1 MSNNSFDLSAIKGKV
16 AVITGGS
23 RGIGKSVADTIIAH
37 GGMVVIG
44 DLLEKEGNTIVAE
57 YNKRA
62 GKRVA
67 AFIRTDVTKY
77 SDNKSLFQLAE
88 KEFGGVDY
96 ALLNAGIGYNANS
109 MFSPLDDEIEEKIL
123 NVNTLGVIKGTKV
136 ALLHMAKRGGGSI
149 VHVASAA
156 GFFSS
161 PGFASYNASKHAVIG
176 YTRSFQFM
184 PYICNVRVNALCPY
198 WVDTDLLTS
207 VKETTDSQEE
217 PFYNVIKHS
226 PRVPMETVVEGVMT
240 LLTDA
245 ERNTETLLATP
256 EGIVA
261 MEAPHPPESF
271 QNRKTND
278 AFKKYIQ
285 DAIPVSKAH
294 LAEALK
300 RYESSYSKL

>member
-1 MSNNSFDLSAIKGKV
+1 MSNNTLDLAMIKGKV

-23 RGIGKSVADTIIAH
+23 RGIGKSVADAIIAN

-44 DLLEKEGNTIVAE
+44 DLLEKEGASVVAD
-57 YNKRA
+57 YNARA
-62 GKRVA
+62 AKQVA

-77 SDNKSLFQLAE
+77 SDNKALFQLAE

-109 MFSPLDDEIEEKIL
+109 MFSPLDDEMEEKVL
-123 NVNTLGVIKGTKV
+123 QVNTIGVIKGTKV

-149 VHVASAA
+149 VHIASAA

-161 PGFASYNASKHAVIG
+161 PGLASYNASKHAVIG

-198 WVDTDLLTS
+198 WVDTDLLST
-207 VKETTDSQEE
+207 VKTTDNQEE
-217 PFYNVIKHS
+217 PFYNVIKDS
-226 PRVPMETVVEGVMT
+226 PRVPMKTVVEGVMT
-240 LLTDA
+240 LFTDA
-245 ERNTETLLATP
+245 DRNTETLLATP

-261 MEAPHPPESF
+261 MEAPHPPDSF
-271 QNRKTND
+271 QSKEANN
-278 AFKKYIQ
+278 AFRKYIS
-285 DAIPVSKAH
+285 DAIPLGKAH
-294 LAEALK
+294 LEEALK

>member
-1 MSNNSFDLSAIKGKV
+1 MSNNTFNLAMIRGKV

-23 RGIGKSVADTIIAH
+23 RGIGKSVADVIIAN
-37 GGMVVIG
+37 GGMVIIG
-44 DLLEKEGNTIVAE
+44 DLLEKEGKSVVAE
-57 YNKRA
+57 YNERA
-62 GKRVA
+62 GKQVA

-77 SDNKSLFQLAE
+77 SDNMALFQLAE

-109 MFSPLDDEIEEKIL
+109 MFSPLDDKMEEKVMQ
-123 NVNTLGVIKGTKV
+123 VNTIGVIKGTKV

-161 PGFASYNASKHAVIG
+161 PGLASYNASKHAVIG
-176 YTRSFQFM
+176 YTRSFQLM

-198 WVDTDLLTS
+198 WVDTDLLAT
-207 VKETTDSQEE
+207 VKTTDNQEE

-226 PRVPMETVVEGVMT
+226 PRVPMKTVVEGVMT
-240 LLTDA
+240 LFTDT

-256 EGIVA
+256 EGTIS
-261 MEAPHPPESF
+261 METPHPPDSF
-271 QNRKTND
+271 QSKEANN

-285 DAIPVSKAH
+285 DAIPLGKAQ
-294 LAEALK
+294 LKQALQ
-300 RYESSYSKL
+300 RYESSNSKL

>member
-1 MSNNSFDLSAIKGKV
+1 MTNNSLDLAAIKDKV

-23 RGIGKSVADTIIAH
+23 RGIGKSVADAIIAN

-44 DLLEKEGNTIVAE
+44 DLLEEEGKAVVAE

-62 GKRVA
+62 GKQVA
-67 AFIRTDVTKY
+67 AFISTDVTKY

-109 MFSPLDDEIEEKIL
+109 MFSPLDDTTEEKIL
-123 NVNTLGVIKGTKV
+123 QVNTIGVIKGTKV

-161 PGFASYNASKHAVIG
+161 PGLASYNASKHAVIG

-198 WVDTDLLTS
+198 WVDTDLLTT
-207 VKETTDSQEE
+207 VKETTDSQED

-226 PRVPMETVVEGVMT
+226 PRVSMTTVVEGVMT
-240 LLTDA
+240 LFTDA

-256 EGIVA
+256 EGIVS
-261 MEAPHPPESF
+261 MEAPHPPDSF
-271 QNRKTND
+271 QSKEAND
-278 AFKKYIQ
+278 AFSKYIQ
-285 DAIPVSKAH
+285 DAIPTGKAH

-300 RYESSYSKL
+300 RYSSKL